1 MIRETICSGFIVY
14 KKKEEDRMRNFAFII
29 LAAVVFT
36 VTAKAQVELPR
47 VSPNAS
53 VSETLGYTNISVTY
67 CRPAVRER
75 KIWGGLVP
83 YGEVWRTGANEA
95 TTIQFTTDVVVAGNK
110 IPAGRYSLFT
120 IPEEK
125 EWTVILNKTD
135 KQWGAFNY
143 KQTDD
148 LLRFK
153 VSPDKGAFTER
164 LQFSFSNLTD
174 TSADVVLNWENLQ
187 VSFKVETDLAPQML
201 VKIKEAIAAK
211 PDRWQNYTEGANAA
225 ADYNCFLEEAVQW
238 TDKAISLNGGY
249 IPYFVKAR
257 VLFKQNKFKDA
268 LNTLSRCR
276 EIGRTDTKWESFVS
290 QVDFLE
296 KQIKSKMN

>member
-1 MIRETICSGFIVY
+1 
-14 KKKEEDRMRNFAFII
+14 MRNFAFII